1 MKKQLAYLSLLGMM
15 FVSTSVQALE
25 VKGQVSHQY
34 EGGLFSSSPS
44 DEDKVEAVKAAKL
57 AALKQYVSTFNVSKQ
72 QQYSKIE
79 DEVVKNIDDYISSY
93 TIVAEDVNENLKLLN
108 LVIRADI
115 NENKIN
121 AQLKGTTTAGTMA
134 SGDGSAFSFMF
145 VAREI
150 TESKVFKTRDT
161 TISQGEQEHDARQ
174 HVSGSGINESVS
186 NYSKTTSGGN
196 IVRKTSQEKYRTL
209 ATTDF
214 DAAFNE
220 VLTGMGYETVDYADV
235 LSNCGGASISSIKN
249 AFATS
254 DELPQ
259 NLRNKAIKGAKSCDV
274 KYFAVGYMNVS
285 VPELDPVSG
294 EQKVIVSINGMVW
307 NIDKKLPRKVAS
319 VGPVQYF
326 GLGPDKDTA
335 RRNALRLA
343 AKSAAETVSNQLGNK
358 DLY

>member
-1 MKKQLAYLSLLGMM
+1 MKKKLAYLSLLGMM
-15 FVSTSVQALE
+15 FASISAQALE
-25 VKGQVSHQY
+25 IKGQVSHQY
-34 EGGLFSSSPS
+34 NGGLFSNSPS
-44 DEDKVEAVKAAKL
+44 DDDKVEAIKAAKL
-57 AALKQYVSTFNVSKQ
+57 AALKQYISTFNVSKQ

-79 DEVVKNIDDYISSY
+79 DTVVKNIDDYISSY

-108 LVIRADI
+108 LIIRADI

-121 AQLKGTTTAGTMA
+121 AQLKKTTTAGTMD

-150 TESKVFKTRDT
+150 TESKIFKTRDT
-161 TISQGEQEHDARQ
+161 SIAQVDATRTAGKN
-174 HVSGSGINESVS
+174 VNEGGINESVS
-186 NYSKTTSGGN
+186 EQAKVTTGGN
-196 IVRKTSQEKYRTL
+196 VVRKTSQEKYRTL

-214 DAAFNE
+214 DSAFNE
-220 VLTGMGYETVDYADV
+220 VLTGMGYETVDYSDV
-235 LSNCGGASISSIKN
+235 LSNCGGASVDSIKN
-249 AFATS
+249 AFSAS

-259 NLRNKAIKGAKSCDV
+259 DLRNKAIKGAKSCDV

>member
-1 MKKQLAYLSLLGMM
+1 MKKQIACLSLLGMM
-15 FVSTSVQALE
+15 FTSVSAHALE

-44 DEDKVEAVKAAKL
+44 DDDKVEAIKAAKL

-79 DEVVKNIDDYISSY
+79 ADVVKNIDDYISSY
-93 TIVAEDVNENLKLLN
+93 TIVAEDVNESLKLLN

-121 AQLKGTTTAGTMA
+121 AQLKGTTTAGTMD

-150 TESKVFKTRDT
+150 TESKIFKTRDT
-161 TISQGEQEHDARQ
+161 TISQSEQERSASQ
-174 HVSGSGINESVS
+174 NVNGNGINESVS
-186 NYSKTTSGGN
+186 GSSKTTSGGN

-214 DAAFNE
+214 DASFNE
-220 VLTGMGYETVDYADV
+220 TLTSMGYETIDYSDIV
-235 LSNCGGASISSIKN
+235 SECGGASIKSIKD
-249 AFATS
+249 AFSAS

-259 NLRNKAIKGAKSCDV
+259 NLRKQAIKGAKSCDV

-319 VGPVQYF
+319 VGPVQYV

-335 RRNALRLA
+335 RRNALSLA
-343 AKSAAETVSNQLGNK
+343 AKSAAQTVSDQLGNK

>member
-134 SGDGSAFSFMF
+134 SGDGSVFSFMF

-186 NYSKTTSGGN
+186 DYSKTTSGGN

-220 VLTGMGYETVDYADV
+220 VLD
-235 LSNCGGASISSIKN
+235 
-249 AFATS
+249 
-254 DELPQ
+254 
-259 NLRNKAIKGAKSCDV
+259 
-274 KYFAVGYMNVS
+274 
-285 VPELDPVSG
+285 
-294 EQKVIVSINGMVW
+294 
-307 NIDKKLPRKVAS
+307 
-319 VGPVQYF
+319 
-326 GLGPDKDTA
+326 GL
-335 RRNALRLA
+335 
-343 AKSAAETVSNQLGNK
+343 
-358 DLY
+358 

>member
-1 MKKQLAYLSLLGMM
+1 MNKIVFCLAFFGCLAWAAQS
-15 FVSTSVQALE
+15 QAVE
-25 VKGQVSHQY
+25 VKGQVSYQY
-34 EGGLFSSSPS
+34 EGGVFSSSPS
-44 DEDKVEAVKAAKL
+44 DDDKIEAVKAAKL
-57 AALKQYVSTFNVSKQ
+57 AALKQYVASFNVSKQ
-72 QQYSKIE
+72 QQYNKVE
-79 DEVVKNIDDYISSY
+79 NEVVDNLDDYIASY
-93 TIVAEDVNENLKLLN
+93 KIVAEEVNENLKLLN
-108 LVIRADI
+108 LVIRAEI

-121 AQLKGTTTAGTMA
+121 ALLKETTTAGTMA
-134 SGDGSAFSFMF
+134 SGDGSLFSFMF
-145 VAREI
+145 VGREV

-161 TISQGEQEHDARQ
+161 SISQSEAEHNAGRS
-174 HVSGSGINESVS
+174 VSGSGVHESV
-186 NYSKTTSGGN
+186 NDYAKTTSGGN

-220 VLTGMGYETVDYADV
+220 ILTSMGYETVDYADV
-235 LSNCGGASISSIKN
+235 VSTCGGASIDAIKN
-249 AFATS
+249 AFSTS

-259 NLRNKAIKGAKSCDV
+259 PLRNKAIKGAKACEV

-326 GLGPDKDTA
+326 GIGPDKDSA

-343 AKSAAETVSNQLGNK
+343 AKSAAETISNQLGNK